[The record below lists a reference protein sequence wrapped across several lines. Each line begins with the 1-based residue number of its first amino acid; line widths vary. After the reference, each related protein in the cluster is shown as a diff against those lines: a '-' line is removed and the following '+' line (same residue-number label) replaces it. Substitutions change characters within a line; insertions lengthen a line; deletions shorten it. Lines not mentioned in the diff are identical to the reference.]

1 MKTELFEIENRTAIM
16 SEIKKVKNT
25 VYTIDSLT
33 INLKINLINDNKFIN
48 NLVIFYKDIKKS
60 ALENHIKL
68 STFKTDKEKYTAET
82 KATGTLQNINNFLFL
97 LNSGNIE
104 IANKQTIN

>member
-1 MKTELFEIENRTAIM
+1 MKTELFEIENGIAIM

-25 VYTIDSLT
+25 AYTINSLT

-60 ALENHIKL
+60 AAENHIKL
-68 STFKTDKEKYTAET
+68 SKFGTDKETYTVET
-82 KATGTLQNINNFLFL
+82 KATGTLQNLNNFLFI

-104 IANKQTIN
+104 FTNKQTIN